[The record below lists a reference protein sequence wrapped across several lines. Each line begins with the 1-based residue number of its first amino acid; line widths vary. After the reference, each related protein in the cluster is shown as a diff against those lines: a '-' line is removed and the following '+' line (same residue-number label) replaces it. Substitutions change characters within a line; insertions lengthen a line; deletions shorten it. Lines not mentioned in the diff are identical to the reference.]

1 MDVFTSASR
10 CRQGVGTGSFFQD
23 KSFFAGRPASGFTLI
38 EIVVTLAV
46 VAIVSL
52 VAFSSLRPLLAENR
66 IVVRVNMLSG
76 LLQMARSEAIRCNT
90 DVVICH
96 SRDGHFCDRE
106 DDWSENWLVFVDANR
121 NRWRDAQER
130 IVAFQQ
136 APGNGTRA
144 EYRAFGSRHYL
155 TYRPDGRTRTNGTFT
170 ICHPGFPA
178 LSRAVIV
185 TKSGRPRISRE
196 GPGGRALRCGT

>member
-10 CRQGVGTGSFFQD
+10 YRQGVGTGSFFPG
-23 KSFFAGRPASGFTLI
+23 KFFCSGRPAGGFTLI
-38 EIVVTLAV
+38 EIMVTVAV

-52 VAFSSLRPLLAENR
+52 VVLSSLRPVLAENR
-66 IVVRVNMLSG
+66 IVLRVNMLTG
-76 LLQMARSEAIRCNT
+76 LLQMARSEAVRRGV

-96 SRDGHFCDRE
+96 SRDGRYCDRR
-106 DDWSENWLVFVDANR
+106 DDWSENWLVFVDINR
-121 NRWRDAQER
+121 DRRRDANEC

-144 EYRAFGSRHYL
+144 DYRAFGSRHYL

-170 ICHPGFPA
+170 VCHPEFPA

-185 TKSGRPRISRE
+185 TKSGRPRISRA
-196 GPGGRALRCGT
+196 GPDGRRLACP

>member
-1 MDVFTSASR
+1 MDVFNSASR
-10 CRQGVGTGSFFQD
+10 CRPHAGTGNSFQG
-23 KSFFAGRPASGFTLI
+23 KSFFSGRPARGVTLI
-38 EIVVTLAV
+38 EIVVSVAV
-46 VAIVSL
+46 VATVSL
-52 VAFSSLRPLLAENR
+52 VTISALRPVLAENR

-76 LLQMARSEAIRCNT
+76 LLQMARSEAIRRNA

-96 SRDGHFCDRE
+96 SRDGQYCSRQG
-106 DDWSENWLVFVDANR
+106 DWSENWLVFVDTNR
-121 NRWRDAQER
+121 NRWRDANEH

-144 EYRAFGSRHYL
+144 GYRAFGSRHYL

-170 ICHPGFPA
+170 VCHPKFPT

-185 TKSGRPRISRE
+185 TKSGRPRISQA
-196 GPGGRALRCGT
+196 GPDGRSLSCP